1 MLNDM
6 NINSDD
12 FSNSSTSTFIN
23 NQLDTEINN
32 IIIEFYNEIDVIFTL
47 YNRILEIPNT
57 DFLPREAEM
66 ELEKHF

>member
-23 NQLDTEINN
+23 NQLDTEISN